1 MNRFVKAVS
10 LLTLGLFLLSAS
22 IDVALDRVENAT
34 GRSQLMIYT
43 RDGNLVALYHGN
55 LRQLAAVSQAIPA
68 TKMPLY
74 LRRGRATGTPA
85 ETGWL

>member
-22 IDVALDRVENAT
+22 IDVALDRVEHAS

-43 RDGNLVALYHGN
+43 HGGNLVAVYHGN
-55 LRQLAAVSQAIPA
+55 LRQLAAVGQAVPA

-74 LRRGRATGTPA
+74 LHHGRTAGTPGQ
-85 ETGWL
+85 TGWL